1 MMSNEVSGVACV
13 TETIDIAH
21 VPGVHPSEWSRGFG
35 ITNLSNSLE
44 FYIGAGSMQLASMMR
59 QERKGVVM
67 NPALE
72 AMMPTAR
79 FETNVLASPPP
90 DPCFASARRPLVLS
104 SSSLSGPQ
112 AGVWNTLKLGDGGN
126 IENTASLALLRRK
139 CKEVLV
145 VVGTSTGPFV
155 SKFSKKEQRSP
166 HSHRRPHPATR
177 SIAYPFSPSGRHRL
191 EGECAAAA
199 ERDDAR
205 GVRRGCVRRLDGPGE
220 LVRCPGHRRGR
231 LLELPRH
238 GVQLPDKQGLRNRAL
253 LRHARPVRGS
263 AEAWRPAPRAARGR
277 GGARPLHTGHTPQ
290 PQTPPP
296 LRPKSLFS
304 PHAHPPTHPGCR
316 VW

>member
-1 MMSNEVSGVACV
+1 
-13 TETIDIAH
+13 
-21 VPGVHPSEWSRGFG
+21 
-35 ITNLSNSLE
+35 
-44 FYIGAGSMQLASMMR
+44 
-59 QERKGVVM
+59 
-67 NPALE
+67 
-72 AMMPTAR
+72 MPTAR
-79 FETNVLASPPP
+79 FETNVLASPPSRSL
-90 DPCFASARRPLVLS
+90 FRLRPKPVPTS
-104 SSSLSGPQ
+104 CRSSSLSGPQ

-139 CKEVLV
+139 CKEVLA

-220 LVRCPGHRRGR
+220 LVRRAGHRRGR

-238 GVQLPDKQGLRNRAL
+238 GVQLPDQQGLRNRAL

-277 GGARPLHTGHTPQ
+277 GGARRLHTGHTPQ